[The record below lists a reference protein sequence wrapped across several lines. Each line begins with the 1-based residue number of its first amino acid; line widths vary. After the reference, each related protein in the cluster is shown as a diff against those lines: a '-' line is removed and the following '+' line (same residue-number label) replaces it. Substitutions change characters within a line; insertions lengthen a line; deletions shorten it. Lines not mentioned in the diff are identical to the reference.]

1 MTASLY
7 PAQRPA
13 RYAVHVPARLTGS
26 TPTASTYRRRRVGAV
41 VFVLVFVLALVV
53 SIGSLAEQGLADRG
67 GGPASGSTVGQAT
80 YVVQPGDTLWS
91 ITERLYPAADLPQV
105 VDALVT
111 LNGGASIQAGQTL
124 TMP

>member
-7 PAQRPA
+7 PAQRSA
-13 RYAVHVPARLTGS
+13 RYAVHVPARLAGQ
-26 TPTASTYRRRRVGAV
+26 TPTAATYRRRRVGAV
-41 VFVLVFVLALVV
+41 AFVLAVVV
-53 SIGSLAEQGLADRG
+53 SVGSLAEQGLADRG
-67 GGPASGSTVGQAT
+67 AGPASGSTVGQAP

-91 ITERLYPAADLPQV
+91 IAERLYPSADLPQV

-111 LNGGASIQAGQTL
+111 VNGGASIQAGQTL

>member
-26 TPTASTYRRRRVGAV
+26 APTASTYRRRRVGAV
-41 VFVLVFVLALVV
+41 VFVLALVV
-53 SIGSLAEQGLADRG
+53 SIGSLAEQGLAERG
-67 GGPASGSTVGQAT
+67 AGPASGSTVGQAT

-91 ITERLYPAADLPQV
+91 IAERLYPAADLPQV

>member
-7 PAQRPA
+7 PAQRSA
-13 RYAVHVPARLTGS
+13 RYAVHVPARLAGP
-26 TPTASTYRRRRVGAV
+26 TPTAATYRRRRVGAV
-41 VFVLVFVLALVV
+41 AFVLAVVV
-53 SIGSLAEQGLADRG
+53 SVGSLAEQGLADRG
-67 GGPASGSTVGQAT
+67 AGPASGSTVGQAT

-91 ITERLYPAADLPQV
+91 IAERLYPSADLPQV